1 MKTPTSATIR
11 PSTTTPAQAGRSRR
25 TAHGFTLIELMVAIT
40 IGLFIVSGIGAIL
53 VSMRT
58 SFKAQDGLTQMQE
71 NARFLLTV
79 MDTTVHNG
87 GYFTDTVNVK
97 SDAALPVP
105 ASGNTDGTTF
115 AAAQFITGTSG
126 TSDTLDVRF
135 QTATGDGLMNCNGDT
150 NTSGSNVVYTNSFAV
165 NGSGQLTCAV
175 ATNGGLPAAA
185 EILIDNVSTMKVLY
199 GVDTDGDGSVDT
211 YKPASAITTPA
222 MWNAVGSVQLTLT
235 MKDLVNSTPSTTVN
249 LPKTL
254 LHTINLMNK
263 R

>member
-1 MKTPTSATIR
+1 MKLPASAATRHTPTR
-11 PSTTTPAQAGRSRR
+11 PQPAVPARKFVR
-25 TAHGFTLIELMVAIT
+25 GFTLIELMVAIT

-79 MDTTVHNG
+79 LDTTVHNG

-97 SDAALPVP
+97 ADTALPAP
-105 ASGNTDGTTF
+105 ASSNADGTTF

-126 TSDTLDVRF
+126 TSDTIDVRF

-150 NTSGSNVVYTNSFAV
+150 NTSGANAVYTNSFAV

-185 EILIDNVSTMKVLY
+185 EILIDNVSTMKILY

-211 YKPASAITTPA
+211 YKPASAITTTA

-235 MKDLVNSTPSTTVN
+235 MKDLVNSTPTTSVN

-254 LHTINLMNK
+254 MHTINLMNK